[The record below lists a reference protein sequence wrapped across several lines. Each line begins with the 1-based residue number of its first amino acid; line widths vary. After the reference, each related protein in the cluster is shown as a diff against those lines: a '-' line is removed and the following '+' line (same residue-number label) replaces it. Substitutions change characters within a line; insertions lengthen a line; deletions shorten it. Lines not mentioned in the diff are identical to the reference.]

1 MTAPTSG
8 GRTAPAAGADRDRI
22 WTVLELLRWTT
33 GHFEKLGIETPRLDA
48 ECLLASALGVDRMR
62 LYIDFEKPV
71 MDEERAV
78 FRDLV
83 RRRAGERIPVAHL
96 LEQREFWSLPLRVTP
111 DVLVPR
117 PDTETLVSAALELLP
132 DPEAPARVLDLGT
145 GSGAVA
151 LALARERPAAV
162 ITATDISI
170 KALKIAQENAETLGM
185 ATRIR
190 FLRGDWTDALRGAWD
205 CVVAN
210 PPYLALAERDGLAPE
225 LAHEPDRALFAGATG
240 LEALDLLCREAPR
253 LLGPQGGVAFEIG
266 PDQAPA
272 VSERLRAAGLTPA
285 VRRDLAGRD
294 RVVMGRAEAGTSAK

>member
-1 MTAPTSG
+1 MTAPGPPPT
-8 GRTAPAAGADRDRI
+8 RAPDRDRI

-33 GHFEKLGIETPRLDA
+33 GHFEKQGIETPRLDA

-71 MDEERAV
+71 VEAERAI

-96 LEQREFWSLPLRVTP
+96 LERREFWSLPLRVTP

-132 DPEAPARVLDLGT
+132 DPEASARILDLGT

-151 LALARERPAAV
+151 LALAKERPSAV
-162 ITATDISI
+162 ITATDISAE
-170 KALKIAQENAETLGM
+170 ALKVAQENAETLGM

-190 FLRGDWTDALRGAWD
+190 FLRGDWASALRGPWD

-225 LAHEPDRALFAGATG
+225 LAHEPAGALFAGATG
-240 LEALDLLCREAPR
+240 LEALDRLCRETPR
-253 LLGPQGGVAFEIG
+253 LLSPTGGVAFEIG
-266 PDQAPA
+266 PGQAAA
-272 VSERLRAAGLTPA
+272 VSQRLAAAGLAPS

-294 RVVMGRAEAGTSAK
+294 RVVMGRARAGTPAH

>member
-1 MTAPTSG
+1 MTATDPPAA
-8 GRTAPAAGADRDRI
+8 RAPASDRDRI

-71 MDEERAV
+71 MEAERGI

-132 DPEAPARVLDLGT
+132 DREAPARVLDLGT

-151 LALARERPAAV
+151 LALAQERPAAV
-162 ITATDISI
+162 ITATDISAE
-170 KALKIAQENAETLGM
+170 ALKIAQENAETLGM

-190 FLRGDWTDALRGAWD
+190 FLRGDWGGALHGVWD

-225 LAHEPDRALFAGATG
+225 LAHEPDGALFAGKTG
-240 LEALDLLCREAPR
+240 LEALDHLCQEAPR
-253 LLGPQGGVAFEIG
+253 LLSPTGGVAFEIG
-266 PDQAPA
+266 PDQASA
-272 VSERLRAAGLTPA
+272 VSERLTAAGLAPG

-294 RVVMGRAEAGTSAK
+294 RVVMGRADAGTPAQ